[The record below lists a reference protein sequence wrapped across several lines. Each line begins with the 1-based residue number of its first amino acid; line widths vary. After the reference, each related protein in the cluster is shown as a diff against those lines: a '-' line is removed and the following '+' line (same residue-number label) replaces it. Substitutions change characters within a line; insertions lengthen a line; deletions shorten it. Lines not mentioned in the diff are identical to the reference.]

1 MVGPNSNKII
11 SEHLSKLNDSIDL
24 TSYDTLK
31 TLIKVSTMRRKFFE
45 RIVFSSKVFS
55 NNPEKDLK
63 ELSSYLYEN
72 SSGTTLVL
80 VVKEDQV
87 DLVKKFNKIFKSP
100 LYAIAF
106 IDNPAVKD
114 LMNVVS
120 LTVDEVKERY
130 KNKGTSKQEGVEQP
144 EVQKQQQVNLQHQGT
159 EVVEKPKKQGFFSR
173 LFGKKSKEVTEPE
186 VSEVAPIPVPVIS
199 SSIEETPIDINNLS
213 LGAYSM
219 VHADTGYL
227 DDAEFSVNQIP
238 EIQQKTQ
245 ESDFTPKIE
254 SLFNESQM
262 PQQPEIKPQISGVE
276 MVENAPQMRENF
288 VTPKS
293 SEVLVGDVPQRDNLT
308 GKWLL
313 IGIDNAL
320 DEFAENFDVVV
331 DLDLVYRPMRKVV
344 ELSRFSLSK
353 QGMKSVMIEGHH
365 LYTEGYSAPDSD
377 FRKRDLVQ
385 LIKNSNSILVNASIA
400 DLDDLKDCFKL
411 FDTIKMVDNRGLDL
425 YLDLDN
431 EDRVLSDTLSYLK
444 RFKIDTS
451 TLNKNYLVSRRVW

>member
-31 TLIKVSTMRRKFFE
+31 TLIRVSTMRRKFFE

-106 IDNPAVKD
+106 IDNPTVKD

-144 EVQKQQQVNLQHQGT
+144 EVQKQQQVHLKHQDT
-159 EVVEKPKKQGFFSR
+159 EVAEKPKKQGFFSK
-173 LFGKKSKEVTEPE
+173 LFGKKPKEVTTPE
-186 VSEVAPIPVPVIS
+186 TQGVAPVPVPVS
-199 SSIEETPIDINNLS
+199 PSTEETPIDINNLS

-227 DDAEFSVNQIP
+227 DEAEFSVNQIP
-238 EIQQKTQ
+238 EIQQEIQ
-245 ESDFTPKIE
+245 ESDFTLKIE
-254 SLFNESQM
+254 SLFNEAQM
-262 PQQPEIKPQISGVE
+262 QQQPKIKPQISGVE
-276 MVENAPQMRENF
+276 TVENTPQMRENF
-288 VTPKS
+288 ITPKS
-293 SEVLVGDVPQRDNLT
+293 SEVLVGDVSQRDNLT
-308 GKWLL
+308 EKWLL
-313 IGIDNAL
+313 IGVDNAL
-320 DEFAENFDVVV
+320 DEFAESFDVVV
-331 DLDLVYRPMRKVV
+331 DLDLVYRPMRKVIA
-344 ELSRFSLSK
+344 LDRFNLSK
-353 QGMKSVMIEGHH
+353 QGMKSVVVEGQCF
-365 LYTEGYSAPDSD
+365 YSEGYSAPDSN

-385 LIKNSNSILVNASIA
+385 LIRNSNSILVNASVA

-431 EDRVLSDTLSYLK
+431 EEKVLSETLAYLK
-444 RFKIDTS
+444 RLKVDTA